1 MSGAEHGGSAP
12 VPTGPR
18 GPEGDGPDGVA
29 GTSAAPSAAPQ
40 PLTSLSALLGG
51 DLQGGQACDADGNC
65 D

>member
-40 PLTSLSALLGG
+40 PLTSLGAVFDGN
-51 DLQGGQACDADGNC
+51 LQGGQACDAVWYC